1 MTQLMNESKIGSYIR
16 NSKNILKMYAWMWRR
31 KLKFTYECDTQV
43 LTITNIEMI
52 LADGLK

>member
-43 LTITNIEMI
+43 LTITSIEMI